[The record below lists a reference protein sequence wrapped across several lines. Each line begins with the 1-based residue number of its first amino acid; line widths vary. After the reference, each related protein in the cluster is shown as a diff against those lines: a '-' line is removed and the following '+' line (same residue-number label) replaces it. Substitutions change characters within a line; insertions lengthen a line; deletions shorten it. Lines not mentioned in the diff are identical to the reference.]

1 MPAIQVF
8 SSVSSTNDIL
18 LERNCFYPNGHT
30 CFAERQTKSRG
41 MKNKNWVTPKNG
53 ICFSVS
59 WTINRNIKIAYSINQ
74 IIAIKITQSLSENNF
89 QNIRIKWP
97 NDLLFNNKKIGGILV
112 ETKYNPNR
120 GLYMVIGVG
129 LNIRLSDE
137 ERENIDQPST
147 DLFEINEDECDRN
160 KIASIILDSVI
171 SSFELFE
178 KRKYDS

>member
-1 MPAIQVF
+1 M
-8 SSVSSTNDIL
+8 
-18 LERNCFYPNGHT
+18 E
-30 CFAERQTKSRG
+30 
-41 MKNKNWVTPKNG
+41 
-53 ICFSVS
+53 CFSVS

-89 QNIRIKWP
+89 HNVRIKWP

-112 ETKYNPNR
+112 ETKYNSNR

-129 LNIRLSDE
+129 LNIKLSDE
-137 ERENIDQPST
+137 EKEKIDQPST
-147 DLFEINEDECDRN
+147 DLSEINKDECDRN